1 MADTVTVQTLRDDR
15 NNYVVKMTNISDG
28 TGETNVKKVDIT
40 SLVGYQAGARLSL
53 RRVDWSLDNG
63 YAQLKWEG
71 ANTASHKTIVT
82 MSSANPSF
90 DMLDNAAVPNNATGA
105 TGSVLLSTTGF
116 TSSSHYTV
124 VAQFRKTGFS
134 SREVTDSGV
143 AS

>member
-1 MADTVTVQTLRDDR
+1 MADVVTVQTLRDDR

-28 TGETNVKKVDIT
+28 TGETNIKKVDIT

-53 RRVDWSLDNG
+53 RRVDWSLDAG
-63 YAQLKWEG
+63 TVELKWEG

-82 MSSANPSF
+82 CSGANE
-90 DMLDNAAVPNNATGA
+90 LDILDAAAIPNNATGA
-105 TGSVLLSTTGF
+105 TGSVLLSTRGF
-116 TSSSHYTV
+116 TSSSHYTLI
-124 VAQFRKTGFS
+124 AQFRKTGFS